1 MSSFVKQ
8 VAHYFQNFLE
18 TDFRKRRLPK
28 RNIVLRNKDGA
39 KISINLD
46 KYKNFKRTLIS
57 QLEKPDKFEFKFDI
71 KLKQYSANIEKI
83 STKYIVKKVADDLK
97 RTILDMFCFLSPHFF
112 SFLFNLCSTIS
123 VSLSSP
129 PVFLS

>member
-28 RNIVLRNKDGA
+28 RNIVLSNKDGA

-97 RTILDMFCFLSPHFF
+97 QNRGIVEK
-112 SFLFNLCSTIS
+112 LFQEKLKIIFTK
-123 VSLSSP
+123 L
-129 PVFLS
+129 LEKK